1 MIKVFEVDLEKFGV
15 SVPRSEVGMV
25 IAQPF
30 VAFDDA
36 EPFPL
41 KAHLRASAL
50 AGIDATLAVAR
61 GCHHGA
67 EMTHFTIFPECTLPG
82 LEGFDQITAVMSAED
97 WPTGTVVVGG
107 FEGLTPNQFKELVG
121 RPNATYDHEHNSL
134 DRLHEDHWV
143 NCCVTW
149 VKAEGGV
156 VHSWIQPKIEPAGV
170 ELNVPNERMFK
181 GRSVFRF
188 RGKYANTNAPYQ
200 FATLICFD
208 WIGVRN
214 DRRIWEWLLLDID
227 QAAGELGA
235 QLPLTWLFV
244 AQCNP
249 DPSHTS
255 FMQQVQP
262 FFNPVAF
269 PSVLRDD
276 TCLVMANVAG
286 NPVPGTAATYGRS
299 AVIFATQKFQ
309 KPESMPTVCSGGPT
323 QRPGNPL
330 ENYRDAVFRE
340 RGACIH
346 SFRLL
351 NPVALAHGAAGRR
364 FAVAEPTVHPFP
376 GIDDPRA
383 PARLVPA
390 AVKWVNDELD
400 DKQKSLG
407 VKFPDWPLAAAIGSA
422 HQRSVDEIR
431 KLPSAALSRTVLVAS
446 PGAKQTADDWQAK
459 QGTAVKHVLNTFS
472 ILDVAKYP
480 PQLHATG
487 SHATIYKD
495 ESGIDVVAVSGSSHE
510 ECDKHVMDLALSRR
524 GALLVVSRDEENTAW
539 YPAFGRFLDRGA
551 EKTDELNITDT
562 GSAVIRVSFHDFL
575 KAFQDAA
582 DEAALREAIN
592 AAIS

>member
-1 MIKVFEVDLEKFGV
+1 MIRVLEIDLGQLGV
-15 SVPRSEVGMV
+15 RFPRSDVGMV
-25 IAQPF
+25 IAQPY
-30 VAFDDA
+30 VAFTAA

-41 KAHLRASAL
+41 QGELREPAL
-50 AGIDATLAVAR
+50 AGIDATFAVAR
-61 GCHHGA
+61 SCHHGA
-67 EMTHFTIFPECTLPG
+67 EKTHFTIFPECTLPG
-82 LEGFDQITAVMSAED
+82 LEGFDRITATMSAAD
-97 WPTGTVVVGG
+97 WPSGTVVIGG
-107 FEGLTPNQFKELVG
+107 FEGLTPAQFTELVG
-121 RPNATYDHEHNSL
+121 RANTTYDHDNNSL
-134 DRLHEDHWV
+134 DRLQEDHWV

-149 VKAEGGV
+149 IKTGAGAVL
-156 VHSWIQPKIEPAGV
+156 SWIQPKIEPAGV

-181 GRSVFRF
+181 GRSIFRF
-188 RGKYANTNAPYQ
+188 RGKYANVNAPYQ

-214 DRRIWEWLLLDID
+214 DRRIWEWLLHDIE
-227 QAAGELGA
+227 QAAGALDA

-249 DPSHTS
+249 EPSHAS

-262 FFNPVAF
+262 FFNPVNF

-276 TCLVMANVAG
+276 TCVVMANVAG
-286 NPVPGTAATYGRS
+286 NPVPGTAAFYGRS

-309 KPESMPTVCSGGPT
+309 RPDSMPTFCGGGPV

-364 FAVAEPTVHPFP
+364 FALADATVHPFS
-376 GIDDPRA
+376 GINDPRA

-400 DKQKSLG
+400 DKQKSLAE
-407 VKFPDWPLAAAIGSA
+407 KFPDWPLAPAIGSA
-422 HQRSVDEIR
+422 HQRSVDELR

-446 PGAKQTADDWQAK
+446 PGTKPTADDWAAK
-459 QGTAVKHVLNTFS
+459 QGSAVKHVLNTFS
-472 ILDVAKYP
+472 ILDVAQYP
-480 PQLHATG
+480 PQFHASS

-495 ESGIDVVAVSGSSHE
+495 EVGIEVVAVAGKSHE
-510 ECDKHVMDLALSRR
+510 ECDKHVMGLALNRR
-524 GALLVVSRDEENTAW
+524 VPLLVVSRDDENTMW
-539 YPAFGRFLDRGA
+539 NPAFGSFLDRGA
-551 EKTDELNITDT
+551 EKKDEVDITDT
-562 GSAVIRVSFHDFL
+562 RSAVIRVGFHDFL

-592 AAIS
+592 VAIS